1 MPENPPHEV
10 DFKGNLDTVPHP
22 HPCSHRLYSSLQ
34 EVRVHYVN
42 RPGISEVKPTSIS
55 SVTFT
60 SLPDMAWGQSISSG
74 VSRPTTLLPP
84 GLYGNL
90 NSSPLLLLQAWEIP
104 RGIIWVRQLIYAAKK
119 AATTW
124 SHMPKWRFLSEVPE
138 IMLTQKH
145 LTWKIFCCSSSRVSE
160 SPQEGCAEG
169 SRGIA
174 TAIVCLLQSKSS
186 CVE

>member
-10 DFKGNLDTVPHP
+10 DFKGNLDTVPRP
-22 HPCSHRLYSSLQ
+22 HPCSHRLYSSH
-34 EVRVHYVN
+34 RVHYVN